1 MDLKDKLDL
10 LWKYLFLAVILTF
23 VILLFVCRAGD
34 CDHFSRAYTGQPHVG
49 MRFISEDFM
58 GMGHGKEIKVVKKVT
73 NGDTTVVVWVDGKQ
87 VDNPEEYLKKI
98 KIEGESGEH
107 LEIIM
112 EGEHGK
118 REMGLI
124 KVKKIRVK
132 VENDED

>member
-10 LWKYLFLAVILTF
+10 LWKYLFLAVILAF
-23 VILLFVCRAGD
+23 VILLFVSRAGYR
-34 CDHFSRAYTGQPHVG
+34 DHFPRAFVGRPHMG

-98 KIEGESGEH
+98 KLEGESGDIH
-107 LEIIM
+107 IM
-112 EGEHGK
+112 KWKDEHGK
-118 REMGLI
+118 KME
-124 KVKKIRVK
+124 IRVK
-132 VENDED
+132 VEKEKD